1 MQRGLHPAAVLLWR
15 AAVWHLRWFT
25 PWQGQQTNTL
35 GILTKPVPTE
45 PGGRHQ
51 PRCHEG
57 RAWAGAVALDLSVPE
72 EAGLS
77 RASHL
82 QLGTGPGQGPMHCLC
97 LSAENNGNS
106 FNPVLGISARW
117 CEFSITFP
125 FFLLCSL
132 LPFIS
137 GSHMPAVVCLLSPV
151 GHKLSG
157 LFQNVQYPLAL
168 KWLTHGFRGEK
179 NFQVALTMK
188 SYCSLPCPSYS
199 VRWGLAAW
207 ERAVL

>member
-45 PGGRHQ
+45 LGGRHQ

-97 LSAENNGNS
+97 LSAENNGNP
-106 FNPVLGISARW
+106 FNPVLGISARC

-137 GSHMPAVVCLLSPV
+137 SSHMPAVVCLRSPV
-151 GHKLSG
+151 RSQTLWLVPKCAISLSS
-157 LFQNVQYPLAL
+157 
-168 KWLTHGFRGEK
+168 
-179 NFQVALTMK
+179 QVTD
-188 SYCSLPCPSYS
+188 P
-199 VRWGLAAW
+199 WI
-207 ERAVL
+207 